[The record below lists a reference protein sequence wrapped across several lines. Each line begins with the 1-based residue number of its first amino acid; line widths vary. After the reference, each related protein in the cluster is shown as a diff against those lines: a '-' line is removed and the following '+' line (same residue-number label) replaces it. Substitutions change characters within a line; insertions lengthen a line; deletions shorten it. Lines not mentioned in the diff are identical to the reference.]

1 MQHQLPTAIASL
13 AQSDDVIQLEPQRL
27 LLAVL
32 LQKNLTQQQRILE
45 TTMRRD
51 CVSDVTTSY
60 IADRPAHALA
70 TGVDVKAQFV
80 NIRQILLDQNLVL
93 LRLVLVEAQFVR
105 RRQRD
110 DVTAPL
116 LSVQNDVRLTGRLAA
131 VFVIADVT
139 IVRLAGRVSTAAIVA
154 FALRTSVSNRDV
166 PLGSG
171 RLGSGGRLLLCRK
184 QLALELAIVLALVQP
199 PATIEV

>member
-1 MQHQLPTAIASL
+1 M
-13 AQSDDVIQLEPQRL
+13 
-27 LLAVL
+27 
-32 LQKNLTQQQRILE
+32 
-45 TTMRRD
+45 
-51 CVSDVTTSY
+51 
-60 IADRPAHALA
+60 
-70 TGVDVKAQFV
+70 KAQFV

-93 LRLVLVEAQFVR
+93 LRLVVVKAQFVR

-139 IVRLAGRVSTAAIVA
+139 IVRQAGRVSNAAIVA

-171 RLGSGGRLLLCRK
+171 RLGSGGMLLLCRK